1 MRHQISKR
9 PRWTG
14 SIWVFFFHPF
24 PSIVI
29 GALVYG
35 AISRL
40 EAFKAPT

>member
-1 MRHQISKR
+1 MDGFHL
-9 PRWTG
+9 G
-14 SIWVFFFHPF
+14 LFFHPF